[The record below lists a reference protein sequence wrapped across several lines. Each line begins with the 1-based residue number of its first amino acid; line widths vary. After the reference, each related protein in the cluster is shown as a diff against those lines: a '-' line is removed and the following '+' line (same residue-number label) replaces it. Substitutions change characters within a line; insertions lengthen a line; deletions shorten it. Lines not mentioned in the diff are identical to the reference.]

1 LGGRHGWVSGGE
13 DGEEGAHE
21 DAKARRGEGRQR
33 GQGGGGE
40 FIWFL
45 LFVPTWLRV
54 QSRGMENRGGGPIRG
69 RGVEEVA
76 TEIVDCAFRIHRDLG
91 PGLLESVYETVL
103 SKLLEDRG
111 LTVQRQHPV
120 SIFYEGRTF
129 REGFRADLIVNR
141 AVLIELKSVEALAP
155 VHYKQT
161 LTYLR
166 LLQLPLGFLINFG
179 APTLREGCRRIV
191 NGPPNLIRP
200 DSA

>member
-1 LGGRHGWVSGGE
+1 MGGRHGWVSGGE
-13 DGEEGAHE
+13 EGEEGAHE
-21 DAKARRGEGRQR
+21 DAKARRGEGR
-33 GQGGGGE
+33 GEAEGGK

-191 NGPPNLIRP
+191 NGQPNLIRP